1 MFLAALMTFLCP
13 LLCCIPQGSALSPN
27 KAEVSTDGDLAV
39 LAYRRALYLYCS
51 PFRWQIPGKQVCQPH
66 GTFFSSVLICFL
78 HQEVQGMS
86 PVPHLRVRLVEE
98 KLLPHSGHFR
108 ERWDLLARLTQS
120 LKPDGWF
127 GSAEVFLERGNI
139 SLCLSCRNQV
149 PTRGPPDSS
158 PSVILQPGTVS
169 HVRSHGQPPCMI
181 GVTESTLPSGTG
193 RRLMTAI
200 GGVLPTTST
209 TSPPVDGNLLS

>member
-98 KLLPHSGHFR
+98 KLLPHSVVTS
-108 ERWDLLARLTQS
+108 E
-120 LKPDGWF
+120 KDGTF
-127 GSAEVFLERGNI
+127 
-139 SLCLSCRNQV
+139 
-149 PTRGPPDSS
+149 S
-158 PSVILQPGTVS
+158 PG
-169 HVRSHGQPPCMI
+169 
-181 GVTESTLPSGTG
+181 
-193 RRLMTAI
+193 
-200 GGVLPTTST
+200 
-209 TSPPVDGNLLS
+209 